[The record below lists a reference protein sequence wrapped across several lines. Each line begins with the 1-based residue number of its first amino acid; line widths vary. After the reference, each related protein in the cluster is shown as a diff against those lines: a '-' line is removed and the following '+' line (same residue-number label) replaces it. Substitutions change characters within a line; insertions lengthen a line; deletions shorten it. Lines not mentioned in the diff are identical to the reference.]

1 VQFMIDHP
9 DEAGDLVAK
18 DFNIT
23 PEVAR
28 NAVRNLTRSY
38 TQGIPYWGN
47 GQIHL
52 LGMKRIIEV
61 QKSVGAL
68 EGDIDITK
76 MIDTEFLPEDI
87 RTPVQGK

>member
-1 VQFMIDHP
+1 MIDHP

-28 NAVRNLTRSY
+28 NAVRNLTTSY

-52 LGMKRIIEV
+52 DGMKRIIEV

-68 EGDIDITK
+68 EGDIDIAK
-76 MIDTEFLPEDI
+76 MIDTEFLPADI
-87 RTPVQGK
+87 KTPVAGK